1 MTGYEVYQAY
11 VGVKSHFNSNYDFI
25 KYRGRV
31 KPNYD
36 SYEKRRD
43 KGFFQYC
50 ANKVTEREIVTF
62 FVANFVEDSNAW
74 IGDLIDNFDQGN
86 DIYRT
91 WRVKLNRIYETYD
104 EDLENIISFISD
116 KKLDIQELFRYNT
129 NNYPIIFRFMLEG
142 IIDRETFIL
151 LDDVINFIPALDDKY
166 KGDIIWDKEIKLIN
180 NYRPFIRYDL
190 KRVEGLTNSKF
201 RKSTEA

>member
-1 MTGYEVYQAY
+1 
-11 VGVKSHFNSNYDFI
+11 
-25 KYRGRV
+25 
-31 KPNYD
+31 
-36 SYEKRRD
+36 
-43 KGFFQYC
+43 
-50 ANKVTEREIVTF
+50 
-62 FVANFVEDSNAW
+62 
-74 IGDLIDNFDQGN
+74 
-86 DIYRT
+86 
-91 WRVKLNRIYETYD
+91 
-104 EDLENIISFISD
+104 
-116 KKLDIQELFRYNT
+116 
-129 NNYPIIFRFMLEG
+129 MLEG